1 MVSLQAEP
9 AIDHASFA
17 DRRKYRDDEPAQPG
31 HTAISADLL
40 NPTVNESPIVTSPK
54 ILIIRPPMGDR

>member
-17 DRRKYRDDEPAQPG
+17 DRRKYRDNEPGQPG
-31 HTAISADLL
+31 HTAIPL
-40 NPTVNESPIVTSPK
+40 NSWT
-54 ILIIRPPMGDR
+54 RPSTNHRL